1 MIIAAGLSPAWQ
13 QVLVFDEIAVGE
25 VNRAA
30 EAVWCASGK
39 VLNVS
44 RAILLLG
51 ADGQTVCP
59 IGGRPGDAIRDEF
72 LADGIAAC
80 WISTDVP
87 TRVCTT
93 VVERASG
100 CVTEFVENATA
111 ISADELSAFEAAY
124 AEALREVS
132 GEESAAAS
140 VAVLTGSLPEIEGQG
155 KPVGLYRRL
164 LADGPRAILDVR
176 GPELHEAL
184 QERPLLVKPNR
195 HELASTVGRP
205 LPDDA
210 AVWGAMRELNAA
222 GAEWVLVTAGA
233 GEVFLSSQTAAWT
246 FVPPRVPVV
255 NPIGCG
261 DCLAAGIA
269 VAISEGADMADA
281 VRFGLGAAADNVGQL
296 LPARLDRDRA
306 NRHAQAVTV
315 KSR

>member
-13 QVLVFDEIAVGE
+13 QILVFDEIAVGE

-44 RAILLLG
+44 RAIMSLG
-51 ADGQTVCP
+51 VDGQTVCP
-59 IGGRPGDAIRDEF
+59 VGGLSGDAIRDEF
-72 LADGIAAC
+72 TTDAIPAT
-80 WISTDVP
+80 WITTDVP

-93 VVERASG
+93 IVEQASG
-100 CVTEFVENATA
+100 RVTEFVENAPA

-124 AEALREVS
+124 AEALRMAS
-132 GEESAAAS
+132 GAAAAS
-140 VAVLTGSLPEIEGQG
+140 VAVLTGSLPSIEGQG

-184 QERPLLVKPNR
+184 RERPLLVKPNR
-195 HELASTVGRP
+195 DELASTVARP

-210 AVWGAMRELNAA
+210 AVWEAMRELNAA

-233 GEVFLSSQTAAWT
+233 GEVLLSSQTSHWT

-269 VAISEGADMADA
+269 VAIAEGADMADA
-281 VRFGLGAAADNVGQL
+281 VRFGLGAAADNAGQL
-296 LPARLDRDRA
+296 FPARLDRDRVS
-306 NRHAQAVTV
+306 RHTRAIEV